1 MEYLTGCNRGFSL
14 SGIGAIYN
22 YPELKRKLRH
32 HNFSTNKEIELLLHL
47 VEENYNGNLIETVEN
62 VVKLI
67 EGDFAFGV
75 RYGNEIVIARDP
87 LGVVPIFYGKKSF
100 SFKRRE
106 LWKNGEEAKTLK
118 PGEVLNIT
126 NGEKKRVEMQYEKRT
141 IENPVEELEVA
152 IMNSIE
158 KRTRNVGRY
167 GIFFSGGLDSSILAR
182 FSEELEKNFSLFS
195 VALRDSHDYKLIKE
209 LSKDREIIFREIEM
223 EELEGYV
230 RKVIGCIESCDKLKV
245 CIGIP
250 TYIACEEAKKAGV
263 KVVLSGL
270 GADELFAGYKK
281 YLYVEDLESALMRD
295 FERMHTVNLERDTPI
310 AIHHSLSIR
319 FPFLDKEV
327 ISIAF
332 SIPTDLK
339 IREGKRKYILRE
351 ITRRKGINIIEK
363 KAIQY
368 STGVEKALRKIAKE
382 KSTSLENYLKKTF
395 NDIFNN

>member
-1 MEYLTGCNRGFSL
+1 MEYLTGCNKGFSL

-22 YPELKRKLRH
+22 YPELKEKLRNH
-32 HNFSTNKEIELLLHL
+32 KFSTDKEIELVLHL
-47 VEENYNGNLIETVEN
+47 VEENYNGNLVETVED
-62 VVKLI
+62 VVKLV

-75 RYGNEIVIARDP
+75 RHGNEIVIARDP
-87 LGVVPIFYGKKSF
+87 LGVVPIFYGRESF

-106 LWKNGEEAKTLK
+106 LWKNGEEANTLK

-126 NGEKKRVEMQYEKRT
+126 NGEKRRVEMQYEKRT

-152 IMNSIE
+152 IMNAIE

-209 LSKDREIIFREIEM
+209 LSKDREIIFRKIEM

-230 RKVIGCIESCDKLKV
+230 KKVIECIESWDKLKV
-245 CIGIP
+245 CVGIP
-250 TYIACEEAKKAGV
+250 TYVACEEAKKAGV
-263 KVVLSGL
+263 KVVLSGQ

-281 YLYVEDLESALMRD
+281 YLYVEDLESALIRD

-310 AIHHSLSIR
+310 AIHHSLSMR
-319 FPFLDKEV
+319 LPFLDKKV

-351 ITRRKGINIIEK
+351 IARRKGINIIEK

-382 KSTSLENYLKKTF
+382 KSTGLENYLRKTF